1 MGHVLVA
8 ATVIESRCDEKHG
21 KPLVGEVVDW
31 HRVGAKNAL
40 HALLLAETRS
50 VLRQRVVRLTLR
62 RAQVISERF
71 RERWRGH
78 TRENRRSLLEESLA
92 QRYVS
97 RGDASEPF
105 ARQRHDLKGVAR
117 RSTHVCWGMNCTT
130 HAGRPRCATAA
141 AAPPS
146 PKRTQTLCDEPTTGV
161 WAAWRRAQMH
171 SVWAPGRL
179 VYMYLCRVPMSFCF
193 HSYTESKPKLIM
205 FRIS

>member
-78 TRENRRSLLEESLA
+78 TRENRRSLL
-92 QRYVS
+92 
-97 RGDASEPF
+97 
-105 ARQRHDLKGVAR
+105 GVAR
-117 RSTHVCWGMNCTT
+117 
-130 HAGRPRCATAA
+130 P
-141 AAPPS
+141 
-146 PKRTQTLCDEPTTGV
+146 TLCL
-161 WAAWRRAQMH
+161 AWRRIRALCPSAARSERGGSAQHACVLGYELYDARRPPALCH
-171 SVWAPGRL
+171 S
-179 VYMYLCRVPMSFCF
+179 CRSATVAEKDSDPV
-193 HSYTESKPKLIM
+193 
-205 FRIS
+205 